1 MPLLEVDDVRAGY
14 GSSPVLDGVSL
25 SVEEG
30 ETDALLGRRGAGK
43 STVLLCLAGFL
54 KPWGGSIR
62 FDGREVR
69 ADDTRTLVG
78 LGVALVPEGRH
89 GFPDLSVD
97 QNLTVAAWS
106 TRRGRAG
113 WVQNRDVVFE
123 LFPGLAVLSDH
134 PASRLPSSQQQL
146 LAVARAIMTSPRL
159 LLVDEAS
166 SGLDPAQSQELFRLT
181 RRINAEGI
189 TVLMAEQSA
198 RLLRHADRA
207 IVLESGRVLSVG
219 PASELAEGDELPG
232 ASLGAPPAG

>member
-1 MPLLEVDDVRAGY
+1 MSLIEMDDVRAGY

-69 ADDTRTLVG
+69 TDDTRTLVG
-78 LGVALVPEGRH
+78 LGVALVPQGRH

-97 QNLTVAAWS
+97 QNLMVAAGS

-113 WVQNRDVVFE
+113 SVRNREVVFE
-123 LFPGLAVLSDH
+123 LFPGLAVRSDH
-134 PASRLPSSQQQL
+134 PAGRLPSGQQQM

-159 LLVDEAS
+159 LLVDEPS
-166 SGLDPAQSQELFRLT
+166 SGLDPTQSQELFRLT

-198 RLLRHADRA
+198 GVLRHADRA
-207 IVLESGRVLSVG
+207 IVLEDGRAQSVG
-219 PASELAEGDELPG
+219 PARQIAEVDELRG
-232 ASLGAPPAG
+232 ASFGAPTAG